1 MTFAF
6 ILYCT
11 LLYHSLLQKMKK
23 KEEKKKKNVEFKTLH
38 DCKMNISYTYTHI
51 NIIIIYKTILGTV

>member
-23 KEEKKKKNVEFKTLH
+23 RREEEKNVEFKTLH
-38 DCKMNISYTYTHI
+38 DCKMNISYTYTHM